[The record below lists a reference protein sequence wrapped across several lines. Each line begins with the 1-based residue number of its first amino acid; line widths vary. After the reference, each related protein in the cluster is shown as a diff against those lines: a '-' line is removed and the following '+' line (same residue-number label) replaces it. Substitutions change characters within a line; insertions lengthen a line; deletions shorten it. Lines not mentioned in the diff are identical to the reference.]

1 MIISNNNH
9 VISPKFIT
17 HLTFMPNTLLGR
29 FIFSV
34 VSCANVGNREQKR
47 YKYEEECD
55 DGNDLRL
62 VRFPCQVPWVIA
74 AKTPSFMSL
83 HPTLGSASRDPIEAG
98 EGGTESG
105 SESDSQYAQR

>member
-1 MIISNNNH
+1 M
-9 VISPKFIT
+9 VSPKF
-17 HLTFMPNTLLGR
+17 LTGRTSTPNTLLER
-29 FIFSV
+29 SIFSV
-34 VSCANVGNREQKR
+34 ASYANVGNREQKR

-74 AKTPSFMSL
+74 TKTPSFSRCIRCQVV
-83 HPTLGSASRDPIEAG
+83 SFIASKDSIEAG

-105 SESDSQYAQR
+105 SEPYSQYAQH